1 MEGRILVMSMYTRF
15 TKVEVSLN
23 GLEGGIGILFDIP
36 YREFN
41 TCDIYVLYNYFD

>member
-1 MEGRILVMSMYTRF
+1 MSMYTRF
-15 TKVEVSLN
+15 TEVEVSLN
-23 GLEGGIGILFDIP
+23 GLEGGIGILFDIDSS

>member
-15 TKVEVSLN
+15 TEVEVSLN
-23 GLEGGIGILFDIP
+23 GVEGGILFDIP